1 MAVPVLQFDAQY
13 VATMLNKDCLACP
26 LLTMYIHISTLRLS
40 VGPTSC
46 SLSMCIVQRCQ
57 EGIEGCVVLTC
68 VLNSQRNGYRGQVS
82 ITGHID
88 DNYYK
93 VV

>member
-1 MAVPVLQFDAQY
+1 
-13 VATMLNKDCLACP
+13 
-26 LLTMYIHISTLRLS
+26 
-40 VGPTSC
+40 
-46 SLSMCIVQRCQ
+46 MCIVQRCQ